1 MRSGQFV
8 CLSVCLS
15 VCLCVCL
22 SVCVQNNCKSNQS
35 ISMRLD
41 VITVLPVGRTD
52 YHLMVIRSWTRIP
65 DHFSTFL
72 TLAEWG
78 TLGDLFIIIFLTVT
92 G

>member
-1 MRSGQFV
+1 
-8 CLSVCLS
+8 
-15 VCLCVCL
+15 
-22 SVCVQNNCKSNQS
+22 
-35 ISMRLD
+35 MRLD